1 MSLRRRFLS
10 LLALR
15 WLATG
20 LLMPVSLLLPL
31 ERGLT
36 VADVGLAMAAQGVV
50 VILLEV
56 PSGALTDAWG
66 RRPVFIA
73 SGLLAI
79 TAYAVTFMA
88 QSLAAFAVAWAI
100 SGVFRALDS
109 GPLEAWFV
117 DAENARGAAH
127 EVPRG
132 LAAAGGVI
140 SASIAAGSLV
150 SAGLLWVAPWRTEA
164 TLAAPYLVAIGV
176 VVVQVLCAWRLMDP
190 VRADVAPT
198 LGAWRDSLVM
208 GVRVAFGSRLRLLS
222 AAMLLVGVGVAAL
235 ELLMPVRLEEFSDD
249 ASGAASV
256 LGVVSSAAW
265 GLAALGAALTSRALR
280 RLGPALLTPVLFA
293 VEGLGLVAMA
303 AATGVGILV
312 AGYWLCYLV
321 HTSSGAMYNSL
332 VHGRVSDAQRGTALS
347 VTSMAFLGAGAAG
360 GVGLGAL
367 TDAVSAPAALVVG
380 AAAMGVAALLV
391 TGAVRPRAQR

>member
-1 MSLRRRFLS
+1 MSLRARFLS

-36 VADVGLAMAAQGVV
+36 VAEVALAMAAQGIV
-50 VILLEV
+50 VIALEV

-66 RRPVFIA
+66 RRPVFIV

-79 TAYAVTFMA
+79 AAYAVTFVA

-100 SGVFRALDS
+100 SGVFRAMDS

-117 DAENARGAAH
+117 DAENARGAAR

-140 SASIAAGSLV
+140 SSAIAAGSLA
-150 SAGLLWVAPWRTEA
+150 SAGLLWASPWGTEA
-164 TLAAPYLVAIGV
+164 TLAAPYLAAIAV
-176 VVVQVLCAWRLMDP
+176 VVAQVVCARLLMDP
-190 VRADVAPT
+190 ARAEHAPT
-198 LGAWRDSLVM
+198 LGAWRDSLVA

-222 AAMLLVGVGVAAL
+222 AAMALVGVGVAAL

-249 ASGAASV
+249 ASSAASV

-265 GLAALGAALTSRALR
+265 GLAALGAALTTRALR
-280 RLGPALLTPVLFA
+280 RVGPARLTPALFV
-293 VEGLGLVAMA
+293 VEGLGLVVMA
-303 AATGVGILV
+303 AATGVGVLV

-321 HTSSGAMYNSL
+321 HTSSGAMYDSL
-332 VHGRVSDAQRGTALS
+332 VHDRVADAQRGTALS
-347 VTSMAFLGAGAAG
+347 VASMAFLGAGAAG
-360 GVGLGAL
+360 GVALGAL
-367 TDAVSAPAALVVG
+367 TDAVNAPAALVVG

>member
-1 MSLRRRFLS
+1 MTLRTRFLL

-20 LLMPVSLLLPL
+20 LLLPVSLLLPL

-36 VADVGLAMAAQGVV
+36 VAEVGLAMAAQGVV
-50 VILLEV
+50 VLLCEV

-66 RRPVFIA
+66 RRPVFVA
-73 SGLLAI
+73 SGVVAI
-79 TAYAVTFMA
+79 AGYCVAFTA
-88 QSLAAFAVAWAI
+88 QSVLAFALAWAVL
-100 SGVFRALDS
+100 GLFRALDS

-117 DAENARGAAH
+117 DAEHARGAAD

-140 SASIAAGSLV
+140 SASLAAGALIC
-150 SAGLLWVAPWRTEA
+150 AGLLRVSPWSAEA
-164 TLAAPYLVAIGV
+164 TLAMPYLVAMGI
-176 VVVQVLCAWRLMDP
+176 VVVQIVCAWRLMDS
-190 VRADVAPT
+190 VARSARPS
-198 LGAWRDSLVM
+198 GAAWRASLVS
-208 GVRVAFGSRLRLLS
+208 GVRVAFGRHLRLLS
-222 AAMLLVGVGVAAL
+222 ASMVLVGLGVAAL
-235 ELLMPVRLEEFSDD
+235 ELFMPVRLTEFSAG
-249 ASGAASV
+249 ASSAASR

-265 GLAALGAALTSRALR
+265 GLAALGAAITT
-280 RLGPALLTPVLFA
+280 RLLNSVGPAVLTPTLFV

-332 VHGRVSDAQRGTALS
+332 VHRRVDDAQRGTALS
-347 VTSMAFLGAGAAG
+347 VASMAFLGAGAAG

-367 TDAVSAPAALVVG
+367 GEATSASWALATGACFMIAAAVLVV
-380 AAAMGVAALLV
+380 A
-391 TGAVRPRAQR
+391 AVRRPQR